1 MGEYDVRRCGVIM
14 HFGCY
19 VPKVRS
25 SKRKD
30 VFFKI
35 NTRRKGPKKATKKEL
50 SKWCESPRFIIDG
63 KKHVFETILL
73 RKTESNKYILELTCE
88 GITWKLRQNKP
99 GDVIAQ
105 PFSNNK
111 AVTIRSK
118 TLIAKIHA
126 AFIRLTWRMS
136 FNNFISVA
144 LQFFPC
150 NSIIHNTS
158 YAKSSHNSS
167 KSGGLNSEEK
177 ISTKEDLLR
186 WFRDPRLVVSGAEY
200 VFKHIALIQSGK
212 RYVLALSC
220 EDTKWT
226 LRKNNEGKVSILAF
240 NNRNPVKIE
249 KDTLNAKIKTFFSDL
264 TRELPFDFLYLV
276 VSKELPLQIAT
287 SRSFYLFDPD
297 VVIQPE
303 TTI

>member
-1 MGEYDVRRCGVIM
+1 MGEYDVRRCGVIT

-35 NTRRKGPKKATKKEL
+35 KGPKKATKKEL
-50 SKWCESPRFIIDG
+50 SKWCESPRFIIEG
-63 KKHVFETILL
+63 KKYVFETILL

-88 GITWKLRQNKP
+88 GITWKLRQNSP
-99 GDVIAQ
+99 GYVIAQ

-111 AVTIRSK
+111 AITIRSK
-118 TLIAKIHA
+118 TPVAKISA
-126 AFIRLTWRMS
+126 AFNRLTWKMS
-136 FNNFISVA
+136 FRDFISVA
-144 LQFFPC
+144 LKYFPC
-150 NSIIHNTS
+150 NSIIHKTA
-158 YAKSSHNSS
+158 YAKSPHNSS
-167 KSGGLNSEEK
+167 NNANSGGLNSEEK

-186 WFRDPRLVVSGAEY
+186 WFRDPRLVVSGEEY

-220 EDTKWT
+220 EDTKWA
-226 LRKNNEGKVSILAF
+226 LRKNNEGKVSIFAF

-249 KDTLNAKIKTFFSDL
+249 KDTLNAKIKAFFSDL

-276 VSKELPLQIAT
+276 VSKELPRQIAT